1 MTGIGCRIVGGE
13 DRDGALAGDGWTR
26 RSIAAL
32 ARLDELVELYRSLGF
47 EIRVEPLDLVDLE
60 QGCAGCA
67 PDLVD
72 CRAVYTRP
80 ACPVSREPSTFQ
92 SDP

>member
-1 MTGIGCRIVGGE
+1 MTGVGCRIAGGQGRE
-13 DRDGALAGDGWTR
+13 GALAGDGWTR

-32 ARLDELVELYRSLGF
+32 TRLDELVELYRSLGF
-47 EIRVEPLDLVDLE
+47 EIRVEPLDLDDME
-60 QGCAGCA
+60 PRCAGCS

-80 ACPVSREPSTFQ
+80 ACAVSREPSFK